1 MTQPEQVIVCHLGRV
16 AYRPTWAL
24 QEAVKDRLIQAKKDN
39 RHLPHVLLILE
50 HPHVF
55 TMGKSGDD
63 RHLLALDDA
72 EVVYIDRGGDVTYH
86 GPGQLVVYFLLD
98 LDRFYRDLHR
108 FMRDL
113 EEIIVLTLRKYNLS
127 GFRIP
132 GRTGVWVG
140 PEGFERKI
148 CAFGIHASRWVTTHG
163 LALNVTPNLDYFKR
177 ITPCGISDR
186 EVTSIVNETNQTR
199 DIELVSDAVV
209 HNFNQVFG
217 TKSQLF
223 HGAKAFSFLEE
234 LTGQQD
240 LQHTLCA

>member
-1 MTQPEQVIVCHLGRV
+1 MS
-16 AYRPTWAL
+16 YRPTWAL
-24 QEAVKDRLIQAKKDN
+24 QEAVKDRLIQAKKSHT
-39 RHLPHVLLILE
+39 HLPHVLLLLE
-50 HPHVF
+50 HPPVY

-63 RHLLALDDA
+63 RHLIAPGDA

-86 GPGQLVVYFLLD
+86 GPGQLVAYFLLD

-113 EEIIVLTLRKYNLS
+113 EEIAIRTLGEYHLE

-140 PEGFERKI
+140 TEGEERKI

-163 LALNVTPNLDYFKR
+163 LALNVNPNLDYFNR

-186 EVTSIVNETNQTR
+186 GVTSIIQESNQSCDLDEVSTF
-199 DIELVSDAVV
+199 LVHHFDEIFGAESQILHSSDAY
-209 HNFNQVFG
+209 
-217 TKSQLF
+217 
-223 HGAKAFSFLEE
+223 SFLEK
-234 LTGQQD
+234 LTGQPNLLETIIPETRD
-240 LQHTLCA
+240 MGS